1 MIAVGM
7 MDRLIVLYKRTQVAD
22 TTYGGIND
30 ITYTAQTEKIW
41 SDVQW
46 KGGKVDEQG
55 KQMQNNQMVEF
66 YCRNGGVMQTADVED
81 YIQFESKR
89 YFIDAINVID
99 GREKY
104 LQVITTNV
112 SI

>member
-7 MDRLIVLYKRTQVAD
+7 MDRLVVLFKRTQVTD
-22 TTYGGIND
+22 TTYGGVDNIV
-30 ITYTAQTEKIW
+30 YTEQTEKIW

-46 KGGKVDEQG
+46 KSGKIDQEG
-55 KQMQNNQMVEF
+55 EQMQNNQVIEF
-66 YCRNGGVMQTADVED
+66 FCRNGGVMQTADVED
-81 YIQFESKR
+81 YIQFESKK

-104 LQVITTNV
+104 LQVVTTNV
-112 SI
+112 QI